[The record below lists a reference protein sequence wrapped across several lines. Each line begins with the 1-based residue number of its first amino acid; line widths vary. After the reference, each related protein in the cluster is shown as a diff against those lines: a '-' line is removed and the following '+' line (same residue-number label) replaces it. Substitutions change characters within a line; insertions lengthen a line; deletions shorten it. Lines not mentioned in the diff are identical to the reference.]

1 MPDAAQL
8 ITIRLTLLRSM
19 DESLKKA
26 DSTLKKY
33 KKSIAFRSIF
43 GIVVLLAV
51 FAGFVGYIGYDGF
64 HDSLLEQYEQG
75 ALLTASTAADIIDGE
90 DLYRYIESEGRS
102 GDYIE
107 AFNELQALCNSSGS
121 AFIYVIQPD
130 QTDYG
135 HIKFIFSVS
144 NYEMDFVPY
153 EFGYIRETTNDEY
166 REKYRSLYEQRTFS
180 EFVVRDKGEIETDP
194 HITALIP
201 LRGSDN
207 QVKGIL
213 CVQRQLDELNEVR
226 LEYVNKVVFTL
237 IVLALLVIIG
247 QSMYLHRTLLDPLGK
262 ITDEAQRF
270 ARENVRSGSSLTDT
284 IKNVDEIGMLAG
296 SIDQMEEKIQ
306 DYVDHITAI
315 TAERERMD
323 AELSLATR
331 IQEDMLPN
339 VFPAYP
345 ERKEFDIYASMNPA
359 KEVGGDFYDFFL
371 IDDTHLGIV
380 IADVSGKGIPAALFM
395 MVSKIMIKNQAMT
408 GAGPAKILE
417 TVNDQICA
425 NNREEMFVTVWLGIL
440 DTETG
445 ILTASNAGHEYPMI
459 MTDDTG
465 FRILKDRHGFVIGG
479 MPGLRHTEYEIRMEK
494 GSKIF
499 VYTDGLAE
507 AQNAADEFYTAERAV
522 EELNVCRN
530 GSPEFIVKWMA
541 RSVDRFVEDAP
552 QFDDLTMLCLE
563 YKGKE
568 ETKEKEDNGQS

>member
-1 MPDAAQL
+1 M
-8 ITIRLTLLRSM
+8 RSM
-19 DESLKKA
+19 DEELKKA
-26 DSTLKKY
+26 DNNLKKY
-33 KKSIAFRSIF
+33 RKSIAFRSIF

-51 FAGFVGYIGYDGF
+51 FAGLVGYVGYDGF
-64 HDSLLEQYEQG
+64 RDSLLEQYEDG

-90 DLYRYIESEGRS
+90 DLYRYNQSEGHS

-130 QTDYG
+130 QSDYG
-135 HIKFIFSVS
+135 HIRFIFSVS

-180 EFVVRDKGEIETDP
+180 EFVVRDKGEIETKP

-213 CVQRQLDELNEVR
+213 CVQRQLDELNELR
-226 LEYVNKVVFTL
+226 LEYVNKVVFVL
-237 IVLALLVIIG
+237 IILALLVTIG
-247 QSMYLHRTLLDPLGK
+247 QSVYLHRTLLDPLSK

-270 ARENVRSGSSLTDT
+270 ARENVRRGSSLTDT

-306 DYVDHITAI
+306 DYVDHITEI
-315 TAERERMD
+315 TAERERMG

-339 VFPAYP
+339 EFPAYP
-345 ERKEFDIYASMNPA
+345 DRKEFDIYASMTPA

-371 IDDTHLGIV
+371 IDDTHLGVV

-445 ILTASNAGHEYPMI
+445 ILTASNAGHEYPMV
-459 MTDDTG
+459 MADGTG
-465 FRILKDRHGFVIGG
+465 FEILKDRHGFVIGG
-479 MPGLRHTEYEIRMEK
+479 MPGLKYTEYEIRMEK
-494 GSKIF
+494 DSKVF

-507 AQNAADEFYTAERAV
+507 AQNAENEFYSAERAV
-522 EELNVCRN
+522 EGLNICRHGN
-530 GSPEFIVKWMA
+530 PEFIVKWMA
-541 RSVDRFVEDAP
+541 RSVDRFVAEAP

-568 ETKEKEDNGQS
+568 EKKEKEDNGQS

>member
-64 HDSLLEQYEQG
+64 HDSLLEQYEEG

-107 AFNELQALCNSSGS
+107 AFNKLQALCNSSGS

-144 NYEMDFVPY
+144 NYEMDFMPY

-306 DYVDHITAI
+306 DYVEHITAI

-522 EELNVCRN
+522 EGLNLCRN
-530 GSPEFIVKWMA
+530 GSPEFIIKWMA
-541 RSVDRFVEDAP
+541 RSVDRFVADAP

>member
-1 MPDAAQL
+1 
-8 ITIRLTLLRSM
+8 M

-43 GIVVLLAV
+43 GIVVWLAV

-64 HDSLLEQYEQG
+64 HDSLLEQYEEG

-107 AFNELQALCNSSGS
+107 ALNELQALCNSSGS

-180 EFVVRDKGEIETDP
+180 EFVVRDKGDIETDP

-247 QSMYLHRTLLDPLGK
+247 QSMYLHRTLLDPLSK

-284 IKNVDEIGMLAG
+284 IKNVDEIGMLAD

-395 MVSKIMIKNQAMT
+395 MVSKIMIKNQA
-408 GAGPAKILE
+408 I
-417 TVNDQICA
+417 
-425 NNREEMFVTVWLGIL
+425 EEMFVTVWLGIL

-479 MPGLRHTEYEIRMEK
+479 MPGLKHTEYEIRMEK
-494 GSKIF
+494 GSKVF

-507 AQNAADEFYTAERAV
+507 AQNAADEFYSAERAV

-568 ETKEKEDNGQS
+568 EKKEKEDNGQS

>member
-306 DYVDHITAI
+306 DYVEHITAI

-568 ETKEKEDNGQS
+568 EKKEKEDNGQS

>member
-1 MPDAAQL
+1 
-8 ITIRLTLLRSM
+8 M

-33 KKSIAFRSIF
+33 RKSIAFRSIF

-64 HDSLLEQYEQG
+64 HDSLLEQYEEG

-107 AFNELQALCNSSGS
+107 ALNELQALCNSSGS

-180 EFVVRDKGEIETDP
+180 EFVVRDKGDIETDP

-247 QSMYLHRTLLDPLGK
+247 QSMYLHRTLLDPLSK

-284 IKNVDEIGMLAG
+284 IKNVDEIGMLAD

-339 VFPAYP
+339 EFPAYP

-408 GAGPAKILE
+408 GSGPAKILE

-479 MPGLRHTEYEIRMEK
+479 MPGLKHTEYEIRMEK
-494 GSKIF
+494 GSKVF

-507 AQNAADEFYTAERAV
+507 AQNAADEFYSAERAV

-530 GSPEFIVKWMA
+530 GSPEFIVKWME
-541 RSVDRFVEDAP
+541 RSVDKFVADAP

-568 ETKEKEDNGQS
+568 EKKEKEDNGQS

>member
-1 MPDAAQL
+1 MSGQMEEP
-8 ITIRLTLLRSM
+8 
-19 DESLKKA
+19 LKKA
-26 DSTLKKY
+26 DNTLKNY
-33 KKSIAFRSIF
+33 KKSIAFRSIS
-43 GIVVLLAV
+43 GIVALLV
-51 FAGFVGYIGYDGF
+51 IFAGIMGYIGYDGF
-64 HDSLLEQYEQG
+64 HDSTLEQYEEG
-75 ALLTASTAADIIDGE
+75 ALLTAQTAADIIDGE
-90 DLYRYIESEGRS
+90 DLYRYVQSNGQS
-102 GDYIE
+102 GDYKE
-107 AFNELQALCNSSGS
+107 AFNELQTLCNSSGS

-135 HIKFIFSVS
+135 HIKFILSVS

-153 EFGYIRETTNDEY
+153 EFGYVRKTTNDEY

-207 QVKGIL
+207 KVKGIL
-213 CVQRQLDELNEVR
+213 CVQRQLDELKSIRNEF
-226 LEYVNKVVFTL
+226 VNRVLFAL
-237 IVLALLVIIG
+237 ILLSFLVIVG
-247 QSMYLHRTLLDPLGK
+247 QSAYLHRTLLDPLSK
-262 ITDEAQRF
+262 IIDEAQRF
-270 ARENVRSGSSLTDT
+270 ARENVRGGKKLTDT
-284 IKNVDEIGMLAG
+284 ITNTDEIGMLAG

-315 TAERERMD
+315 TAERERIGT
-323 AELSLATR
+323 ELALATR

-339 VFPAYP
+339 EFPAYP
-345 ERKEFDIYASMNPA
+345 DRHEFDIYASMRPA

-371 IDDTHLGIV
+371 IDDTHLAV
-380 IADVSGKGIPAALFM
+380 VMADVSGKGIPAALFM

-408 GAGPAKILE
+408 GDGPAKILE
-417 TVNDQICA
+417 VVNDHICA

-445 ILTASNAGHEYPMI
+445 VLTASNAGHEYPMV
-459 MTDDTG
+459 MKKGEG
-465 FRILKDRHGFVIGG
+465 FELLKDKHGFVIGG
-479 MPGLRHTEYEIRMEK
+479 MPGLRHSEYEIRMEK

-507 AQNAADEFYTAERAV
+507 AQNGADEFYSSERAV
-522 EELNVCRN
+522 NELNVCKN
-530 GSPEFIVKWMA
+530 GSPEFIVKWME
-541 RSVDRFVEDAP
+541 RSVDKFVADAP

-568 ETKEKEDNGQS
+568 ETKETEDNGQS

>member
-1 MPDAAQL
+1 MSGQMEEP
-8 ITIRLTLLRSM
+8 
-19 DESLKKA
+19 LKKA
-26 DSTLKKY
+26 DNTLKNY
-33 KKSIAFRSIF
+33 KKSIAFRSIS
-43 GIVVLLAV
+43 GIVALLV
-51 FAGFVGYIGYDGF
+51 IFAGIMGYIGYDGF
-64 HDSLLEQYEQG
+64 HDSTLEQYEEG
-75 ALLTASTAADIIDGE
+75 ALLTAQTAADIIDGE
-90 DLYRYIESEGRS
+90 DLYRYVQSNGQS
-102 GDYIE
+102 GDYKE
-107 AFNELQALCNSSGS
+107 AFNELQTLCNSSGS

-135 HIKFIFSVS
+135 HIKFILSVS

-153 EFGYIRETTNDEY
+153 EFGYVRKTTNDEY

-207 QVKGIL
+207 KVKGIL
-213 CVQRQLDELNEVR
+213 CVQRQLDELKSIRNEF
-226 LEYVNKVVFTL
+226 VNRVLFAL
-237 IVLALLVIIG
+237 ILLSFLVIVG
-247 QSMYLHRTLLDPLGK
+247 QSAYLHRTLLDPLSK
-262 ITDEAQRF
+262 IIDEAQRF
-270 ARENVRSGSSLTDT
+270 ARENVRGGKKLTDT
-284 IKNVDEIGMLAG
+284 ITNTDEIGMLAG

-315 TAERERMD
+315 TAERERIGT
-323 AELSLATR
+323 ELALATR

-339 VFPAYP
+339 EFPAYP
-345 ERKEFDIYASMNPA
+345 DRHEFDIYASMRPA

-371 IDDTHLGIV
+371 IDDTHLAV
-380 IADVSGKGIPAALFM
+380 VMADVSGKGIPAALFM

-408 GAGPAKILE
+408 GDGPAKILE
-417 TVNDQICA
+417 VVNDHICA

-445 ILTASNAGHEYPMI
+445 VLTASNAGHEYPMV
-459 MTDDTG
+459 MKKGEG
-465 FRILKDRHGFVIGG
+465 FELLKDKHGFVIGG
-479 MPGLRHTEYEIRMEK
+479 MPGLRHSEYEIRMEK

-507 AQNAADEFYTAERAV
+507 AQNAADEFYSSERAV
-522 EELNVCRN
+522 NELNVCKN
-530 GSPEFIVKWMA
+530 GSPEFIVKWME
-541 RSVDRFVEDAP
+541 RSVDKFVADAP

-568 ETKEKEDNGQS
+568 ETKETEDNGQS

>member
-1 MPDAAQL
+1 MSGQMEEP
-8 ITIRLTLLRSM
+8 
-19 DESLKKA
+19 LKKA
-26 DSTLKKY
+26 DNTLKNY
-33 KKSIAFRSIF
+33 KKSIAFRSIS
-43 GIVVLLAV
+43 GIVALLMI
-51 FAGFVGYIGYDGF
+51 FAGIMGYIGYDGF
-64 HDSLLEQYEQG
+64 HDSTLEQYEEG
-75 ALLTASTAADIIDGE
+75 ALLTAQTAADIIDGE
-90 DLYRYIESEGRS
+90 DLYRYVQSNGQS
-102 GDYIE
+102 GDYKE
-107 AFNELQALCNSSGS
+107 AFNELQTLCNSSGS

-135 HIKFIFSVS
+135 HIKFILSVS

-153 EFGYIRETTNDEY
+153 EFGYVRKTTNDEY

-207 QVKGIL
+207 KVKGIL
-213 CVQRQLDELNEVR
+213 CVQRQLDELKSIRNEF
-226 LEYVNKVVFTL
+226 VNRVLFAL
-237 IVLALLVIIG
+237 ILLSFLVIVG
-247 QSMYLHRTLLDPLGK
+247 QSAYLHRTLLDPLSK
-262 ITDEAQRF
+262 IIDEAQRF
-270 ARENVRSGSSLTDT
+270 ARENVRGGKKLTDT
-284 IKNVDEIGMLAG
+284 ITNTDEIGMLAG

-315 TAERERMD
+315 TAERERIGT
-323 AELSLATR
+323 ELALATR

-339 VFPAYP
+339 EFPAYP
-345 ERKEFDIYASMNPA
+345 DRHEFDIYASMRPA

-371 IDDTHLGIV
+371 IDDTHLAV
-380 IADVSGKGIPAALFM
+380 VMADVSGKGIPAALFM

-408 GAGPAKILE
+408 GDGPAKILE
-417 TVNDQICA
+417 VVNDHICA

-445 ILTASNAGHEYPMI
+445 VLTASNAGHEYPMV
-459 MTDDTG
+459 MKKGEG
-465 FRILKDRHGFVIGG
+465 FELLKDKHGFVIGG
-479 MPGLRHTEYEIRMEK
+479 MPGLRHSEYEIRMEK

-507 AQNAADEFYTAERAV
+507 AQNAADEFYSSERAV
-522 EELNVCRN
+522 NELNVCKN
-530 GSPEFIVKWMA
+530 GSPEFIVKWME
-541 RSVDRFVEDAP
+541 RSVDKFVADAP

-568 ETKEKEDNGQS
+568 ETKETEDNGQS

>member
-1 MPDAAQL
+1 MEEP
-8 ITIRLTLLRSM
+8 
-19 DESLKKA
+19 LKKA
-26 DSTLKKY
+26 DNTLKNY
-33 KKSIAFRSIF
+33 KKSIAFRSIS
-43 GIVVLLAV
+43 GIVALLV
-51 FAGFVGYIGYDGF
+51 IFAGIMGYIGYDGF
-64 HDSLLEQYEQG
+64 HDSTLEQYEEG
-75 ALLTASTAADIIDGE
+75 ALLTAQTAADIIDGE
-90 DLYRYIESEGRS
+90 DLYRYVQSNGQS
-102 GDYIE
+102 GDYKE
-107 AFNELQALCNSSGS
+107 ALNELQTLCNSSGS

-135 HIKFIFSVS
+135 HIKFILSVS

-153 EFGYIRETTNDEY
+153 EFGYVRKTTNDEY

-207 QVKGIL
+207 KVKGIL
-213 CVQRQLDELNEVR
+213 CVQRQLDELKSIRNEF
-226 LEYVNKVVFTL
+226 VNRVLFAL
-237 IVLALLVIIG
+237 ILLSFLVIVG
-247 QSMYLHRTLLDPLGK
+247 QSAYLHRTLLDPLSK
-262 ITDEAQRF
+262 IIDEAQRF
-270 ARENVRSGSSLTDT
+270 ARENVRGGKKLTDT
-284 IKNVDEIGMLAG
+284 ITNTDEIGMLAG

-315 TAERERMD
+315 TAERERIGT
-323 AELSLATR
+323 ELALATR

-339 VFPAYP
+339 EFPAYP
-345 ERKEFDIYASMNPA
+345 DRHEFDIYASMRPA

-371 IDDTHLGIV
+371 IDDTHLAV
-380 IADVSGKGIPAALFM
+380 VMADVSGKGIPAALFM

-408 GAGPAKILE
+408 GDGPAKILE
-417 TVNDQICA
+417 VVNDHICA

-445 ILTASNAGHEYPMI
+445 VLTASNAGHEYPMV
-459 MTDDTG
+459 MKKGEG
-465 FRILKDRHGFVIGG
+465 FELLKDKHGFVIGG
-479 MPGLRHTEYEIRMEK
+479 MPGLRHSEYEIRMEK

-507 AQNAADEFYTAERAV
+507 AQNAADEFYSSERAV
-522 EELNVCRN
+522 NELNVCKN
-530 GSPEFIVKWMA
+530 GSPEFIVKWME
-541 RSVDRFVEDAP
+541 RSVDKFVADAP

-568 ETKEKEDNGQS
+568 ETKETEDNGQS

>member
-1 MPDAAQL
+1 
-8 ITIRLTLLRSM
+8 M

-64 HDSLLEQYEQG
+64 HDSILEQYEQG

-262 ITDEAQRF
+262 ITDEAQR
-270 ARENVRSGSSLTDT
+270 
-284 IKNVDEIGMLAG
+284 
-296 SIDQMEEKIQ
+296 
-306 DYVDHITAI
+306 
-315 TAERERMD
+315 
-323 AELSLATR
+323 
-331 IQEDMLPN
+331 
-339 VFPAYP
+339 
-345 ERKEFDIYASMNPA
+345 
-359 KEVGGDFYDFFL
+359 
-371 IDDTHLGIV
+371 
-380 IADVSGKGIPAALFM
+380 
-395 MVSKIMIKNQAMT
+395 
-408 GAGPAKILE
+408 
-417 TVNDQICA
+417 
-425 NNREEMFVTVWLGIL
+425 
-440 DTETG
+440 
-445 ILTASNAGHEYPMI
+445 
-459 MTDDTG
+459 
-465 FRILKDRHGFVIGG
+465 
-479 MPGLRHTEYEIRMEK
+479 
-494 GSKIF
+494 
-499 VYTDGLAE
+499 
-507 AQNAADEFYTAERAV
+507 
-522 EELNVCRN
+522 
-530 GSPEFIVKWMA
+530 
-541 RSVDRFVEDAP
+541 
-552 QFDDLTMLCLE
+552 
-563 YKGKE
+563 
-568 ETKEKEDNGQS
+568 

>member
-1 MPDAAQL
+1 
-8 ITIRLTLLRSM
+8 M

-26 DSTLKKY
+26 DSTLTKY

-51 FAGFVGYIGYDGF
+51 FAAFVGYIGYDGF
-64 HDSLLEQYEQG
+64 HDSLLEQYEDG

-90 DLYRYIESEGRS
+90 DLYRYNQSEGRS

-107 AFNELQALCNSSGS
+107 AYNELQALCNSSGS

-130 QTDYG
+130 QSDYG
-135 HIKFIFSVS
+135 HIRFIFSVS
-144 NYEMDFVPY
+144 NYEMDFEPF

-270 ARENVRSGSSLTDT
+270 ARENVRSGSSLTDS

-306 DYVDHITAI
+306 DYVEHITAI
-315 TAERERMD
+315 TAERERIG

-339 VFPAYP
+339 EFPAYP
-345 ERKEFDIYASMNPA
+345 DRKEFDIYASMTPA

-371 IDDTHLGIV
+371 IDDTHLGVV

-408 GAGPAKILE
+408 GDGPAKILE

-425 NNREEMFVTVWLGIL
+425 NNR
-440 DTETG
+440 
-445 ILTASNAGHEYPMI
+445 
-459 MTDDTG
+459 
-465 FRILKDRHGFVIGG
+465 
-479 MPGLRHTEYEIRMEK
+479 
-494 GSKIF
+494 
-499 VYTDGLAE
+499 
-507 AQNAADEFYTAERAV
+507 
-522 EELNVCRN
+522 
-530 GSPEFIVKWMA
+530 
-541 RSVDRFVEDAP
+541 
-552 QFDDLTMLCLE
+552 
-563 YKGKE
+563 
-568 ETKEKEDNGQS
+568 

>member
-1 MPDAAQL
+1 MEEP
-8 ITIRLTLLRSM
+8 
-19 DESLKKA
+19 LKKA
-26 DSTLKKY
+26 DNTLKNY
-33 KKSIAFRSIF
+33 KKSIAFRSIS
-43 GIVVLLAV
+43 GIVALLV
-51 FAGFVGYIGYDGF
+51 IFAGIMGYIGYDGF
-64 HDSLLEQYEQG
+64 HDSTLEQYEEG
-75 ALLTASTAADIIDGE
+75 ALLTAQTAADIIDGE
-90 DLYRYIESEGRS
+90 DLYRYVQSNGQS
-102 GDYIE
+102 GDYKE
-107 AFNELQALCNSSGS
+107 AFNELQTLCNSSGS

-135 HIKFIFSVS
+135 HIKFILSVS

-153 EFGYIRETTNDEY
+153 EFGYVRKTTNDEY

-207 QVKGIL
+207 KVKGIL
-213 CVQRQLDELNEVR
+213 CVQRQLDELKSIRNEF
-226 LEYVNKVVFTL
+226 VNRVLFAL
-237 IVLALLVIIG
+237 ILLSFLVIVG
-247 QSMYLHRTLLDPLGK
+247 QSAYLHRTLLDPLSK
-262 ITDEAQRF
+262 IIDEAQRF
-270 ARENVRSGSSLTDT
+270 ARENVRGGKKLTDT
-284 IKNVDEIGMLAG
+284 ITNTDEIGMLAG

-315 TAERERMD
+315 TAERERIGT
-323 AELSLATR
+323 ELALATR

-339 VFPAYP
+339 EFPAYP
-345 ERKEFDIYASMNPA
+345 DRHEFDIYASMRPA

-371 IDDTHLGIV
+371 IDDTYLAV
-380 IADVSGKGIPAALFM
+380 VMADVSGKGIPAALFM

-408 GAGPAKILE
+408 GDGPAKILE
-417 TVNDQICA
+417 VVNDHICA

-445 ILTASNAGHEYPMI
+445 VLTASNAGHEYPMV
-459 MTDDTG
+459 MKKGEG
-465 FRILKDRHGFVIGG
+465 FELLKDKHGFVIGG
-479 MPGLRHTEYEIRMEK
+479 MPGLRHSEYEIRMEK

-507 AQNAADEFYTAERAV
+507 AQNAADEFYSSERAV
-522 EELNVCRN
+522 NELNVCKN
-530 GSPEFIVKWMA
+530 GSPEFIVKWME
-541 RSVDRFVEDAP
+541 RSVDKFVADAP

-568 ETKEKEDNGQS
+568 ETKETEDNGQS